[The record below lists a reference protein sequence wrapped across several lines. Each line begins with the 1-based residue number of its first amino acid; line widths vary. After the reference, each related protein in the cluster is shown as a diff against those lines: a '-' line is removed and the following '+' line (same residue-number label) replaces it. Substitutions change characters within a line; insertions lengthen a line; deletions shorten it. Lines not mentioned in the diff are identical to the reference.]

1 MPETS
6 SSGPPSDI
14 TLILKTPA
22 AQADLK
28 SMLEALT
35 GALERQASALTK
47 MPAGPDVLQAQKSLL
62 EMQRVLPKFQQM
74 VDALAREREALRA
87 LYEVGQ
93 TVNSTLELHDVLN
106 QVMDH
111 IIELTGAERGFLM
124 LRDERTGQLEFRV
137 ARNMERETINSSSF
151 EVSRTIVDQVASEG
165 VAVVTTNAQAD
176 PRFATQESIVAY
188 SLRSILCVPLRA
200 RDRITGVIYA
210 DNRIKTGLFSDRDR
224 DLLAAFANQAALA
237 IENARLFESVR
248 RNLAAITEMKNLMD
262 NVFASIAS
270 GVVTTDVIDRVTLFN
285 RAAED
290 IFGVPAS
297 DIVNRP
303 YTSALSTARDL
314 APLINEVKEN
324 ESVVAREMMPTL
336 PERGTVSWRLS
347 VSPLKDAAHTT
358 QGVAI
363 VIDDVTEQRFIR
375 ETFQRYVGPRV
386 AQRLLSDP
394 SMLKLGGERRVITTY
409 YADIRGFTTFGENLK
424 PEKLVEILNAYLGLA
439 ADAVLGEEG
448 TLDKFMGDAVM
459 GFFNAP
465 LDQADHTLRAV
476 RAALATQKTIREYR
490 ERVPPGERLSYGV
503 GINVGEAVVGN
514 IGNAQQQ
521 NYTAIGDS
529 VNYARRLQENARH
542 DQILISQA
550 AYDLVKDH
558 VRVTALEPL
567 LVKGHSTPEPVF
579 EVLGLK

>member
-1 MPETS
+1 VPDSS

-14 TLILKTPA
+14 TLILKAPA

-28 SMLEALT
+28 SMLDALT

-47 MPAGPDVLQAQKSLL
+47 MPSSPDVLQAQKSLL
-62 EMQRVLPKFQQM
+62 EMQRILPKFQQL
-74 VDALAREREALRA
+74 VEALAREREALRA

-124 LRDERTGQLEFRV
+124 LRDEHTGQLEFRV

-165 VAVVTTNAQAD
+165 MAVVTTNAQAD

-262 NVFASIAS
+262 NVFSSMAS
-270 GVVTTDVIDRVTLFN
+270 GVVTTDFADNVTMVN
-285 RAAED
+285 RAAEA
-290 IFGVPAS
+290 IFGVSSAG
-297 DIVNRP
+297 IVNQP
-303 YTSALSTARDL
+303 YVTALSAGRDL
-314 APLINEVKEN
+314 APLIDEVKAN
-324 ESVVAREMMPTL
+324 QTVVAHELSPRL
-336 PERGTVSWRLS
+336 PDRGVVSWRLS
-347 VSPLKDAAHTT
+347 VSPLKDAAQST

-363 VIDDVTEQRFIR
+363 VIDDLTEQRFIK

-386 AQRLLSDP
+386 VQQLLSDP
-394 SMLKLGGERRVITTY
+394 TKLKLGGERRLVTAF
-409 YADIRGFTTFGENLK
+409 YADIRGFSTFSASLK

-439 ADAVLGEEG
+439 ADAVLNEDG

-459 GFFNAP
+459 GIFNAP
-465 LDQADHTLRAV
+465 LDQADHALRAV
-476 RAALATQKTIREYR
+476 RAALATRAAIQAYR
-490 ERVPPGERLSYGV
+490 ETVPPAERLAYGV

-514 IGNAQQQ
+514 IGNAKQQ

-529 VNYARRLQENARH
+529 VNYAKRLQENARH
-542 DQILISQA
+542 DQILMSHS
-550 AYDLVKDH
+550 AYELVQH
-558 VRVTALEPL
+558 QVSVNALEPL
-567 LVKGHSTPEPVF
+567 LVKGRSTAEPVY
-579 EVLGLK
+579 EVLQLK

>member
-1 MPETS
+1 MPDTS

-28 SMLEALT
+28 SMLEALK

-47 MPAGPDVLQAQKSLL
+47 MPASPDVLQAQKSLL

-74 VDALAREREALRA
+74 VDTLAREREALRA

-93 TVNSTLELHDVLN
+93 AVNSTLDLHDVLN

-151 EVSRTIVDQVASEG
+151 EVSRTIVDQVATEG

-237 IENARLFESVR
+237 IENARLFDSVR

-285 RAAED
+285 RAAEA
-290 IFGVPAS
+290 IFGVPAR

-303 YTSALSTARDL
+303 YTSALSAARDL
-314 APLINEVKEN
+314 APLINEVKAN
-324 ESVVAREMMPTL
+324 ETVVAREMMPTL
-336 PERGTVSWRLS
+336 PERGTVSWRLN

-363 VIDDVTEQRFIR
+363 VIDDLTEQRFIK

-386 AQRLLSDP
+386 VQRLLSDP
-394 SMLKLGGERRVITTY
+394 STLKLGGERRVITTF
-409 YADIRGFTTFGENLK
+409 YADIRGFSTFGENLK

-476 RAALATQKTIREYR
+476 RAAIATQRAIREYR
-490 ERVPPGERLSYGV
+490 ERVPSGERLSYGV

-550 AYDLVKDH
+550 AYDLVKDR
-558 VRVTALEPL
+558 VRVNALEPL
-567 LVKGHSTPEPVF
+567 LVKGHSKPEPVF

>member
-1 MPETS
+1 MPDTQ
-6 SSGPPSDI
+6 PPKPASDL
-14 TLILKTPA
+14 TLILRTPA

-28 SMLEALT
+28 ALLD
-35 GALERQASALTK
+35 ALNSSLERQAAALVR
-47 MPAGPDVLQAQKSLL
+47 MPAGADVIQAQKSLL
-62 EMQRVLPKFQQM
+62 EIQRILPKFKEAI
-74 VDALAREREALRA
+74 DTLSREREALRA

-93 TVNSTLELHDVLN
+93 AVNSTLDLEEVLN
-106 QVMDH
+106 KVMDH

-124 LRDERTGQLEFRV
+124 LREDDSDELDFRV
-137 ARNMERETINSSSF
+137 ARNVERETIDSSTF
-151 EVSRTIVDQVASEG
+151 EVSRTIIDQVATEG
-165 VAVVTTNAQAD
+165 VAVATTNAQAD

-188 SLRSILCVPLRA
+188 SLRSILCVPLRV

-210 DNRIKTGLFSDRDR
+210 DNRIKTGLFSDGDR

-262 NVFASIAS
+262 NVFASMAS
-270 GVVTTDVIDRVTLFN
+270 GVITTDVSDHVTLVN
-285 RAAED
+285 RAAEQ
-290 IFGVPAS
+290 IFGISAS
-297 DIVNRP
+297 GIINQP
-303 YTSALSTARDL
+303 FTTALSAARDL
-314 APLINEVKEN
+314 APLIREVMTNETI
-324 ESVVAREMMPTL
+324 VARELTPTL
-336 PERGTVSWRLS
+336 PDRGAVAWRLNIA
-347 VSPLKDAAHTT
+347 PLKDAAHLT

-363 VIDDVTEQRFIR
+363 VVDDLTEQRYI
-375 ETFQRYVGPRV
+375 TDVFQRYVGPRV
-386 AQRLLSDP
+386 VQRLLSDP
-394 SMLKLGGERRVITTY
+394 GMLKLGGERRTITTF
-409 YADIRGFTTFGENLK
+409 YADIRGFSTFGEKLD

-439 ADAVLGEEG
+439 ADAVLNEEG

-465 LDQADHTLRAV
+465 LDQEDHTLRAV
-476 RAALATQKTIREYR
+476 RAAVTTQTAIVDYR
-490 ERVPPGERLSYGV
+490 RRVPVSEQLSYGV

-529 VNYARRLQENARH
+529 VNYAKRLQENAQQ

-550 AYDLVKDH
+550 AYALVKDR
-558 VRVTALEPL
+558 VRVKALDPL
-567 LVKGHSTPEPVF
+567 LVKGHSMPEPVF

>member
-1 MPETS
+1 MPDSS

-14 TLILKTPA
+14 TLILKAPA

-28 SMLEALT
+28 SMLDALT

-47 MPAGPDVLQAQKSLL
+47 MPSSPDVLQAQKSLL
-62 EMQRVLPKFQQM
+62 EMQRILPKFQQL
-74 VDALAREREALRA
+74 VEALAREREALRA

-124 LRDERTGQLEFRV
+124 LRDEHTGQLEFRV

-165 VAVVTTNAQAD
+165 MAVVTTNAQAD

-262 NVFASIAS
+262 NVFSSMAS
-270 GVVTTDVIDRVTLFN
+270 GVVTTDFADNVTMVN
-285 RAAED
+285 RAAEA
-290 IFGVPAS
+290 IFGVSSAG
-297 DIVNRP
+297 IVNQP
-303 YTSALSTARDL
+303 YVTALSAGRDL
-314 APLINEVKEN
+314 APLIDEVKAN
-324 ESVVAREMMPTL
+324 QTVVAHELSPRL
-336 PERGTVSWRLS
+336 PDRGVVSWRLS
-347 VSPLKDAAHTT
+347 VSPLKDAAQST

-363 VIDDVTEQRFIR
+363 VIDDLTEQRFIK

-386 AQRLLSDP
+386 VQQLLSDP
-394 SMLKLGGERRVITTY
+394 TKLKLGGERRLVTAF
-409 YADIRGFTTFGENLK
+409 YADIRGFSTFSASLK

-439 ADAVLGEEG
+439 ADAVLNEDG

-459 GFFNAP
+459 GIFNAP
-465 LDQADHTLRAV
+465 LDQADHALRAV
-476 RAALATQKTIREYR
+476 RAALATRAAIQAYR
-490 ERVPPGERLSYGV
+490 ETVPPAERLAYGV

-514 IGNAQQQ
+514 IGNAKQQ

-529 VNYARRLQENARH
+529 VNYAKRLQENARH
-542 DQILISQA
+542 DQILMSHS
-550 AYDLVKDH
+550 AYELVQH
-558 VRVTALEPL
+558 QVSVNALEPL
-567 LVKGHSTPEPVF
+567 LVKGRSTAEPVY
-579 EVLGLK
+579 EVLQLK

>member
-1 MPETS
+1 MPDLS
-6 SSGPPSDI
+6 ASGPPSDI

-28 SMLEALT
+28 SMLDALA

-47 MPAGPDVLQAQKSLL
+47 MPSNPDVLQAQKSLL

-74 VDALAREREALRA
+74 VDTLAREREALRA
-87 LYEVGQ
+87 LYGVGQ
-93 TVNSTLELHDVLN
+93 AVNSTLDLHDVLN

-124 LRDERTGQLEFRV
+124 LHDESTGQLEFRV

-151 EVSRTIVDQVASEG
+151 EVSRTIVDQVATEG
-165 VAVVTTNAQAD
+165 MAVVTTNAQAD

-262 NVFASIAS
+262 NVFSSMAS
-270 GVVTTDVIDRVTLFN
+270 GVITTDISDHVTMVN
-285 RAAED
+285 RAAEA
-290 IFGVPAS
+290 IFGVSSAS
-297 DIVNRP
+297 IINQP
-303 YTSALSTARDL
+303 YVTALSAGRDL
-314 APLINEVKEN
+314 TPLIDEVKAN
-324 ESVVAREMMPTL
+324 QTVVAHELSPRL
-336 PERGTVSWRLS
+336 PDRGVVSWRLS
-347 VSPLKDAAHTT
+347 VSPLKDAALST

-363 VIDDVTEQRFIR
+363 VIDDVTEQRFIK

-386 AQRLLSDP
+386 VQQLLSDP
-394 SMLKLGGERRVITTY
+394 TRLKLGGERRLVTAF
-409 YADIRGFTTFGENLK
+409 YADIRGFSTFSASLK

-439 ADAVLGEEG
+439 ADAVLNEEG

-459 GFFNAP
+459 GIFNAP

-476 RAALATQKTIREYR
+476 RAALATRAAIQAYR
-490 ERVPPGERLSYGV
+490 ETVPPAERLAYGV

-514 IGNAQQQ
+514 IGNAKQQ

-529 VNYARRLQENARH
+529 VNYAKRLQENARH
-542 DQILISQA
+542 DQILISHS
-550 AYDLVKDH
+550 AYELVKH
-558 VRVTALEPL
+558 QVETNALDPL
-567 LVKGHSTPEPVF
+567 LVKGHSTPEPVY
-579 EVLGLK
+579 EVLQLK

>member
-476 RAALATQKTIREYR
+476 RAALATQKAIREYR
-490 ERVPPGERLSYGV
+490 ERVPHGERLSYGV

>member
-1 MPETS
+1 MPDTQPPKS
-6 SSGPPSDI
+6 PSDL

-28 SMLEALT
+28 SLLAALNS
-35 GALERQASALTK
+35 ALERQAVALTK
-47 MPAGPDVLQAQKSLL
+47 MPSSGDVLQAQKALL
-62 EMQRVLPKFQQM
+62 EMQRILPKFQQAI
-74 VDALAREREALRA
+74 DTLAREREALRA

-93 TVNSTLELHDVLN
+93 TVNSTLELSEVLN

-124 LRDERTGQLEFRV
+124 LRSDATGELEFRV
-137 ARNMERETINSSSF
+137 ARNINRETLGSSAF
-151 EVSRTIVDQVASEG
+151 QVSRTIVDQVATEG

-188 SLRSILCVPLRA
+188 SLRSILCVPLRV
-200 RDRITGVIYA
+200 RDRITGVVYA

-224 DLLAAFANQAALA
+224 DLLAAFANQAGLA
-237 IENARLFESVR
+237 IENARLFDSVK
-248 RNLAAITEMKNLMD
+248 RNLAAITAMKNLMD

-270 GVVTTDVIDRVTLFN
+270 GVITTDVADRITLFN
-285 RAAED
+285 RAAES
-290 IFGVPAS
+290 IFGVAAGG
-297 DIVNRP
+297 ILNQP
-303 YTSALSTARDL
+303 YMAALSVARDL
-314 APLINEVKEN
+314 APLINEVKSN
-324 ESVVAREMMPTL
+324 ETIVAQELTPIL
-336 PERGTVSWRLS
+336 PERGAVSWRLS
-347 VSPLKDAAHTT
+347 VAPLKDAAQIT

-363 VIDDVTEQRFIR
+363 VVDDLTEQRFIKD
-375 ETFQRYVGPRV
+375 TFQRYVGPRV
-386 AQRLLSDP
+386 VQQLLSDP
-394 SMLKLGGERRVITTY
+394 SRLKLGGERRTISVI
-409 YADIRGFTTFGENLK
+409 YADIRGFSTFSERLR

-439 ADAVLGEEG
+439 ADAVLREEG

-476 RAALATQKTIREYR
+476 RAALSMQTAIAAYR
-490 ERVPPGERLSYGV
+490 ERVPLGERLSYGV

-529 VNYARRLQENARH
+529 VNYAKRLQENARH
-542 DQILISQA
+542 DQVLISQA
-550 AYDLVKDH
+550 VYDLVKPA
-558 VRVTALEPL
+558 VRVSSLEPL
-567 LVKGHSTPEPVF
+567 LVKGHSIPEPVY